1 MYKYKL
7 RPIMDVNSMS
17 MKTVLAEAPSVSDIV
32 SAGGR
37 IEMKKDG
44 QVYYVEVKA
53 GLKPSG
59 SYRNAEWLQEHYVDK
74 GLTMQELA
82 DMFNVT
88 PMTIYGWLQKHG
100 IETRGRG
107 RRA

>member
-1 MYKYKL
+1 MFKYKF
-7 RPIMDVNSMS
+7 RPTMDVNKMTL
-17 MKTVLAEAPSVSDIV
+17 KTVLDEAPSVSDIV
-32 SAGGR
+32 AAGGR
-37 IEMKKDG
+37 IEIMKDG
-44 QVYYVEVKA
+44 TMYYVEVKS
-53 GLKPSG
+53 GVKPAG
-59 SYRNAEWLQEHYVDK
+59 SYRNAEWLREAYVDK
-74 GLTMQELA
+74 KLTMQELA